1 MPINQFQMT
10 GDVYVIIRA
19 ISAGT
24 INSATYEANEVIASF
39 TADVNLNY
47 DNVGTIANTAR
58 TELARNDVYAS
69 NMTIIPKQLNDG
81 MYKLIANSFSED
93 ISVPVI
99 TTETSNES
107 GEIYLNAEIDPAFL
121 IVKDTNGNKITGLTV
136 DNANGIISGLSNSTG
151 YKVYYYKVVEPISSI
166 TFENTSLPYLKIELI
181 GKGNINNETKSFLII
196 IPKSQINATPTL
208 NFDNSSMIN
217 IVLDCLII
225 NSDAVQIHHY

>member
-1 MPINQFQMT
+1 MT

-19 ISAGT
+19 ISAGM
-24 INSATYEANEVIASF
+24 INGATYDANEVIASF
-39 TADVNLNY
+39 TADVNLSY
-47 DNVGTIANTAR
+47 DNVGTVANTAR

-81 MYKLIANSFSED
+81 MYKLIANSFSGD
-93 ISVPVI
+93 ISVPVL
-99 TTETSNES
+99 TTETSNGS
-107 GEIYLNAEIDPAFL
+107 GEIYLNVEIDPAFL
-121 IVKDTNGNKITGLTV
+121 IVKDINGNKITGLTV
-136 DNANGIISGLSNSTG
+136 DNANGIISGLSNTTE
-151 YKVYYYKVVEPISSI
+151 YKVYYYKVVEPINSI

>member
-81 MYKLIANSFSED
+81 MYKLIANSFSGD